1 MKSIEKKSKRYRE
14 IFKGMDQS
22 RSYKIDE
29 AVKLIKDKSKTKF
42 VESIDLSVNLNIK
55 KEKSD
60 QTLRTTVD
68 LPHGNGKKLKL
79 LLYVQ
84 MRKLMKQNYLV
95 QINLV
100 QTIWSMKL
108 IMVK

>member
-55 KEKSD
+55 KEKSKII
-60 QTLRTTVD
+60 TKISVF
-68 LPHGNGKKLKL
+68 
-79 LLYVQ
+79 
-84 MRKLMKQNYLV
+84 
-95 QINLV
+95 I
-100 QTIWSMKL
+100 
-108 IMVK
+108 

>member
-55 KEKSD
+55 KEKSNN
-60 QTLRTTVD
+60 TLKGD
-68 LPHGNGKKLKL
+68 LIRSVFATSTMGVSYKVKLGKS
-79 LLYVQ
+79 
-84 MRKLMKQNYLV
+84 
-95 QINLV
+95 I
-100 QTIWSMKL
+100 
-108 IMVK
+108 